1 MANKAQRL
9 QKCTRKEKGQFK
21 KTHVQTEYQRERDA
35 ANHHKHRKHVAAAE
49 E

>member
-9 QKCTRKEKGQFK
+9 QKCTKKEKGQFK
-21 KTHVQTEYQRERDA
+21 KTHVQTEYQRGREA
-35 ANHHKHRKHVAAAE
+35 AKHHKQRKHVAKAE